1 VRGASAAG
9 GAPSTAGG
17 RAVHSAAAPISP
29 QLTNNGFLNADDML
43 LDITGVTGSIT
54 TSSFI

>member
-1 VRGASAAG
+1 VAAQ
-9 GAPSTAGG
+9 STRRPHLSRRNA
-17 RAVHSAAAPISP
+17 
-29 QLTNNGFLNADDML
+29 TNNGFLNTDDLL